1 MKLTKENI
9 VESIINSKSLSSI
22 VKSINKNKDFEIYI
36 IEKTNFLIVAN
47 LKQRLYHIKNEL
59 ISLQLCSFC
68 SERELMWNN
77 KYSKYKNTCKNKDC
91 KKKYKLKN
99 FDEEKEKERIIKIKR
114 TKLERYGDE
123 NYNNIEKYKE
133 TCLEKYGVDHYTQ
146 TDEYKVKMTENYG
159 YVSPF
164 ELEKTHDK
172 SKKTL
177 LERYGVDH
185 NFKISGMSEKIQN
198 TFLKKYGFTSPLK
211 NEKIKE
217 KLKKTNI
224 EKYGYNCPL
233 QNEII
238 NQKSKNTLMYNFGV
252 EYPLESEVIT
262 RKMLKTMLERY
273 GVEYWIQIDENYE
286 KLLKHTKSYKIYKM
300 PNGEEVFIQG
310 YEDVIISQLLEEY
323 DENDIIIKNSEITKY
338 TGQIYYELDG
348 KKHKYYPDIYIRS
361 INKIIEVKS
370 EYTFSCDEERNLI
383 KRKSCLDK
391 NIEFE
396 FIILTKKEYKKIKNK
411 YGKIK
416 D

>member
-1 MKLTKENI
+1 
-9 VESIINSKSLSSI
+9 
-22 VKSINKNKDFEIYI
+22 
-36 IEKTNFLIVAN
+36 
-47 LKQRLYHIKNEL
+47 
-59 ISLQLCSFC
+59 
-68 SERELMWNN
+68 
-77 KYSKYKNTCKNKDC
+77 
-91 KKKYKLKN
+91 
-99 FDEEKEKERIIKIKR
+99 
-114 TKLERYGDE
+114 
-123 NYNNIEKYKE
+123 
-133 TCLEKYGVDHYTQ
+133 
-146 TDEYKVKMTENYG
+146 
-159 YVSPF
+159 
-164 ELEKTHDK
+164 
-172 SKKTL
+172 
-177 LERYGVDH
+177 
-185 NFKISGMSEKIQN
+185 
-198 TFLKKYGFTSPLK
+198 
-211 NEKIKE
+211 
-217 KLKKTNI
+217 
-224 EKYGYNCPL
+224 
-233 QNEII
+233 
-238 NQKSKNTLMYNFGV
+238 
-252 EYPLESEVIT
+252 VIT